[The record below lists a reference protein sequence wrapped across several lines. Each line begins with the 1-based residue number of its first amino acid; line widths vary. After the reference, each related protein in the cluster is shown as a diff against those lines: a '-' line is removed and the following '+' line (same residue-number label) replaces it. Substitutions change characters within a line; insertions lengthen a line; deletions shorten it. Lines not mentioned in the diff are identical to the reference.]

1 MRVASLGANA
11 CFQRRRHRRDKAQR
25 RCLYE
30 ARAGTA
36 LRSLSVIAG
45 GRRRKNGMGRGAAIA
60 VTFVLSGRLIIDHV
74 REALEHPLAVGSLL
88 EALFSMADDADN
100 KSGRY

>member
-1 MRVASLGANA
+1 MPVRSKSRHCSSFALSHCRGAT
-11 CFQRRRHRRDKAQR
+11 KEKW
-25 RCLYE
+25 Y
-30 ARAGTA
+30 G
-36 LRSLSVIAG
+36 AG
-45 GRRRKNGMGRGAAIA
+45 GAIA